1 MRSLGKLVGRF
12 QEEDKD
18 DNEKDLAAVFRVND
32 KGKDALLSKGGIAN
46 APSVKV
52 RYSVT
57 NDDAFSPVSYV
68 VVDRAY
74 HTIMCRALLDLRPS
88 DCKESEPRLGS
99 RWHKTV

>member
-1 MRSLGKLVGRF
+1 M
-12 QEEDKD
+12 
-18 DNEKDLAAVFRVND
+18 
-32 KGKDALLSKGGIAN
+32 LSKGGIAN

-88 DCKESEPRLGS
+88 DCKESEPRLKVAQNS
-99 RWHKTV
+99 MTQKVAETASMQTNSYV